1 MKRYFA
7 CLAVVLVA
15 CSSPVERSE
24 TSRQDA
30 PAPSSTSLPPSEP
43 YVSPC
48 DRPTRY
54 EEITV
59 DGKTYSIPIFVMCD
73 PYASDRDLGDPPP
86 DELTKRFQNIS
97 DPAPIQR

>member
-1 MKRYFA
+1 MKRYLA

-15 CSSPVERSE
+15 CSSSAERSE
-24 TSRQDA
+24 ATPQDP
-30 PAPSSTSLPPSEP
+30 PAPPSTNLPPGEP

-54 EEITV
+54 EEVTV
-59 DGKTYSIPIFVMCD
+59 DGKTYSVPIFVMCD

-86 DELTKRFQNIS
+86 DERAKLLWNVGN
-97 DPAPIQR
+97 PAPIQR